1 RPFVRKATMRTLGDW
16 ARLNARRHPS
26 RDAFVG
32 VDGRVSFGEA
42 AERAWQLAR
51 GLRDAGVAPGDT
63 VGVLAGNT
71 VFNAEAFLGVGIS
84 GGLYAAYNWRWAAE
98 ELAVGI
104 RESRTALVLVEDRFT
119 ELLDNA
125 LAILGSEPG
134 TEQLPRVVRQ
144 GEVERLR
151 TGTGPLA
158 DVIGPL
164 DGLCLIYTGGSTG
177 VSKAVVLSHR
187 AATANAINEYTD
199 ARIGQHP
206 DERGLMVTP
215 MFHSAGIITWL
226 FTHFLAGKTT
236 VLVDRFNEEQFV
248 EWVGRE
254 RATNSFMIPNMMRR
268 LMEAGAFADPAVQRH
283 FRALHTGAGLLR
295 MPDKER
301 FLSVLPRAELYY
313 RYGLTEAGPMVTRLL
328 HQDILDPAA
337 DGSIGQ
343 EYHLVEAELF
353 D

>member
-1 RPFVRKATMRTLGDW
+1 FFSSR
-16 ARLNARRHPS
+16 RRHTRFS
-26 RDAFVG
+26 RDW
-32 VDGRVSFGEA
+32 S
-42 AERAWQLAR
+42 
-51 GLRDAGVAPGDT
+51 
-63 VGVLAGNT
+63 
-71 VFNAEAFLGVGIS
+71 S
-84 GGLYAAYNWRWAAE
+84 
-98 ELAVGI
+98 
-104 RESRTALVLVEDRFT
+104 
-119 ELLDNA
+119 
-125 LAILGSEPG
+125 
-134 TEQLPRVVRQ
+134 
-144 GEVERLR
+144 
-151 TGTGPLA
+151 
-158 DVIGPL
+158 DVCSSDL
-164 DGLCLIYTGGSTG
+164 G

-215 MFHSAGIITWL
+215 MFHSAGIITRL

-313 RYGLTEAGPMVTRLL
+313 RYGLT
-328 HQDILDPAA
+328 
-337 DGSIGQ
+337 
-343 EYHLVEAELF
+343 
-353 D
+353 